1 MINKPP
7 HFIVDENDPFDG
19 DPLDRKLCAEN
30 LTRLIAGSETPL
42 VMSVSAPWG
51 QGKTTFIKM
60 WQAHLKLQG
69 YTTIYFDA
77 WENDFADDP
86 LISFIGALDDL
97 VEQAGDGPTVIKAA
111 YDKVKKGIVKVV
123 KASPK
128 VALNWALK
136 GGMHYITDDDPNA
149 ADEIEAV
156 SSLAANMM
164 VAELNKQKSVRKQID
179 DFKKSLAE
187 FAAVASSNGK
197 PLVVFID
204 ELDRCRPDYTI
215 ELLERIKH
223 LFSVEGV
230 IFILSVDRDRLGCA
244 AASQIGFSNADGG
257 ADADGYLRRFI
268 DLDYHLPE
276 PDGASYFK
284 YCKREANFNKVQ
296 ERIFAE
302 GWQDYGLFAEYLGLS
317 LRVQQQAVRRIKI
330 VLDVFPATGE
340 MYAKVALFYI
350 LISNQNRVLA
360 RKALLDQDDG
370 LSSIG
375 DMLSKYVKTLP
386 TESLERQGAEWIK
399 NTHDRV
405 IHGTVLE
412 GNGLQ
417 VPQRVHRLV
426 RLRHMIWQMIEF
438 AEQFQT

>member
-268 DLDYHLPE
+268 DLDYYLPE
-276 PDGASYFK
+276 PRSAQYFSYCGDNIALSDCYKGYFLEDWK
-284 YCKREANFNKVQ
+284 F
-296 ERIFAE
+296 
-302 GWQDYGLFAEYLGLS
+302 YGLFANYLGLS
-317 LRVQQQAVRRIKI
+317 LRVQQQI
-330 VLDVFPATGE
+330 VGQLKVVSDAYPDIGE
-340 MYAKVALFYI
+340 LYAKTVLLYL
-350 LISNQNRVLA
+350 LISTQNRGLA
-360 RKALLDQDDG
+360 YDALHDRNNG
-370 LSSIG
+370 LSRVD
-375 DMLSKYVKTLP
+375 DMLNKFIKSFAEDT
-386 TESLERQGAEWIK
+386 RDRAGAEWIK
-399 NTHDRV
+399 YTNDRV
-405 IHGTVLE
+405 IKGEAGDKEVVLMPIR
-412 GNGLQ
+412 
-417 VPQRVHRLV
+417 PQKLANTREMLWR
-426 RLRHMIWQMIEF
+426 MIDF
-438 AEQFQT
+438 SEQFRL